1 MIVEGADLVVKM
13 SDVEKFEAMHPDVH
27 VPVAAVRAV
36 RVVDDAWPE
45 LRGIRAPGTGIPG
58 VIAVGTRRGS
68 FGKDFAVVHG
78 REKAVVVEL
87 EGASYARLVV
97 TMPDAENV
105 AAAIRGH
112 LMPSFSA
119 IPPPG

>member
-1 MIVEGADLVVKM
+1 MLVDGSDLLVKM
-13 SDVEKFEAMHPDVH
+13 SELEKFEAMHADLR
-27 VPVAAVRAV
+27 VPLGTVRIV

-78 REKAVVVEL
+78 REEAIVVEL
-87 EGASYARLVV
+87 DGGAYSRIVV
-97 TMPDAENV
+97 TTPEASSIAAE
-105 AAAIRGH
+105 IQRH
-112 LMPSFSA
+112 LMPAST
-119 IPPPG
+119 